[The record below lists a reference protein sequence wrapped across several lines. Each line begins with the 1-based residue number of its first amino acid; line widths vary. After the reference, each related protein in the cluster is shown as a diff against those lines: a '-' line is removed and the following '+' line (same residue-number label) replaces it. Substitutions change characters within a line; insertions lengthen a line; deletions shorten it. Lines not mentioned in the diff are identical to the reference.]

1 MIINKTWRSELLLV
15 ALFLLTSIAAVQLSH
30 ALPWSVIKGDIW
42 REQHTQIF
50 LHLPLFWLLPAFF
63 LGLACVRI
71 YDVKFTLAENSLEAL
86 YGIVS
91 LKRKVVRLRYD
102 DIRSVE
108 VIQSLLERALN
119 IGIVEISTS
128 ASGGIEIIMEGVSHP
143 HFIQELLLGARDGL
157 IKNDT
162 TKKPHV

>member
-1 MIINKTWRSELLLV
+1 M
-15 ALFLLTSIAAVQLSH
+15 LFLLSSIATVQLSE
-30 ALPWSVIKGDIW
+30 ALPWSVLRGDIW
-42 REQHTQIF
+42 REGNTQIF

-63 LGLACVRI
+63 IGLACVRI
-71 YDVKFTLAENSLEAL
+71 YDVRFTLSENSLEAL

-91 LKRKVVRLRYD
+91 LRRKVVRLRYN

-143 HFIQELLLGARDGL
+143 HFIQELLLGARDGHITNDT
-157 IKNDT
+157 IKN
-162 TKKPHV
+162 PNE